1 MISAVSSIS
10 LDSTGHKFEDKIG
23 RKRRKEA
30 EGAQKKRGKAIE
42 WEKKYEFDMKV
53 YAESEM
59 CEKIGRDFAQHRNTV
74 TKLGVVKEYWCKYG
88 KKNGFACPV
97 KIKIIEKGNKV

>member
-1 MISAVSSIS
+1 MSQPSSKKRLISAVSSIS
-10 LDSTGHKFEDKIG
+10 VDSTSHEFEDKIG
-23 RKRRKEA
+23 RERRKEA
-30 EGAQKKRGKAIE
+30 EDAKKKRGKAIE

-74 TKLGVVKEYWCKYG
+74 TKLGGGEGVLVQVRKEE
-88 KKNGFACPV
+88 GFCLPR
-97 KIKIIEKGNKV
+97 ED